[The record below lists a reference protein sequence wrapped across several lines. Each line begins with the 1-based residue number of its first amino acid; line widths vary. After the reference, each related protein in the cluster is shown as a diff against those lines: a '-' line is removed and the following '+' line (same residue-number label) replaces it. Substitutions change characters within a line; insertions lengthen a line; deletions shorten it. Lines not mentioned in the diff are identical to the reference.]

1 MSAIGAFAL
10 FIGSIY
16 YRTATL
22 LYRLLTIIGGLVFVA
37 ALFALVWFFCKK
49 FLQRQGV
56 TENLS
61 DRTTELATWTFAGIS
76 IGMVFAVV
84 GAFVLGPWAFYR
96 TLRGHGVAIS
106 DGAAIWWGFGIVL
119 ASLGITA
126 VGFFGFLMAVGA
138 Y

>member
-1 MSAIGAFAL
+1 M
-10 FIGSIY
+10 
-16 YRTATL
+16 

-56 TENLS
+56 IENLP
-61 DRTTELATWTFAGIS
+61 DRTTELATWTFAGMS
-76 IGMVFAVV
+76 IGLVFAVV
-84 GAFVLGPWAFYR
+84 GAFILGPWAFYR
-96 TLRGHGVAIS
+96 TLRGHGVDIS

-126 VGFFGFLMAVGA
+126 IGFFGFLMAVGA